1 MASSDPPSPARR
13 IRGRGRPRPSAEG
26 GVVLADSGPSH
37 ETHPGIFALQPDG
50 TRNGHPS
57 PRNAKLCQSNPK
69 VWETFPDV
77 QWANATHFATDGLG
91 VSQWTLVGTRGDGAK
106 IEADGVDLFSFRDGK
121 VATKKAFRKD
131 RPLIGAA

>member
-1 MASSDPPSPARR
+1 MTDDCVFEAAAGPEAYGARFV
-13 IRGRGRPRPSAEG
+13 GHDAVGA
-26 GVVLADSGPSH
+26 A
-37 ETHPGIFALQPDG
+37 FA
-50 TRNGHPS
+50 
-57 PRNAKLCQSNPK
+57 K
-69 VWETFPDV
+69 VWEAYPDV
-77 QWANATHFATDGLG
+77 QWANATHFAMDGLG

>member
-1 MASSDPPSPARR
+1 MSETKLLQDLFEAFNRHDL
-13 IRGRGRPRPSAEG
+13 EG
-26 GVVLADSGPSH
+26 VLACMTDDCVFEAAAGPEAYGARFVGH
-37 ETHPGIFALQPDG
+37 DAVGAAFA
-50 TRNGHPS
+50 
-57 PRNAKLCQSNPK
+57 K
-69 VWETFPDV
+69 VWEAYPDV
-77 QWANATHFATDGLG
+77 QWANATHFAMDGLG

>member
-1 MASSDPPSPARR
+1 MSEVKLLQDLFDAFNRHDL
-13 IRGRGRPRPSAEG
+13 EG
-26 GVVLADSGPSH
+26 VLACMTDDCVFEAAAGPEACGARFVGH
-37 ETHPGIFALQPDG
+37 ADVGAAFA
-50 TRNGHPS
+50 
-57 PRNAKLCQSNPK
+57 K

-77 QWANATHFATDGLG
+77 QWANASHFAAGGLG

-106 IEADGVDLFSFRDGK
+106 IEADGVDLFSFRDGR